1 MFKRIRDIGLIN
13 QSGIA
18 VEFLS
23 GVVVVVVVLNQS
35 FQVAGLSGRLKFF
48 IISIFF

>member
-23 GVVVVVVVLNQS
+23 GVVVVVVLNQS